1 MNEKLQH
8 HGILGQKWGV
18 RRFQNYDGTYTQR
31 GLKRY
36 RESESKYNSAKSNY
50 QNAKANYKSG
60 NASKQDVQN
69 AKNDLKVAKRKLN
82 SSYDSLKKDNLADQ
96 GKQLYKSGKTIN
108 GSQARTAAIGT
119 VTGIAATAA
128 GVYFNHKGSTVATK
142 YGTLKLSQVAPAA
155 ISAGGA
161 AVAGALKLKDH
172 YEAKRLRAY
181 YAH

>member
-1 MNEKLQH
+1 MSEELQH

-18 RRFQNYDGTYTQR
+18 RRYQNYDGTYTQR

-50 QNAKANYKSG
+50 QNTKANYKSG

-96 GKQLYKSGKTIN
+96 GKQLYKSGKTIK

-128 GVYFNHKGSTVATK
+128 GAYFKHKGSTVATK
-142 YGTLKLSQVAPAA
+142 YGTLNLSQVAPAA
-155 ISAGGA
+155 IGAGGA
-161 AVAGALKLKDH
+161 AVAGVLKLKDS